1 MNEQNNAYKKRGMSW
16 LIAFL
21 AEAVLSAVLF
31 GWFWN
36 KWPAAFGVMT
46 GGVLVML
53 TKFIKLRRMTP
64 EQFEAYRKKEKM
76 DNDERAT
83 LIALKSC
90 RAAFRA
96 MLLAACAAFIVIAL
110 FCDNDLAM
118 WLTLGLLLLGCAA
131 YYIAR
136 EIYSQEL

>member
-1 MNEQNNAYKKRGMSW
+1 MNEQDKAYKKRGMSW

-53 TKFIKLRRMTP
+53 TKFIKLRCMTP
-64 EQFEAYRKKEKM
+64 EQFEAYRRKEKM

-83 LIALKSC
+83 LIVLKSC
-90 RAAFRA
+90 RAALCGVCRFPA
-96 MLLAACAAFIVIAL
+96 
-110 FCDNDLAM
+110 
-118 WLTLGLLLLGCAA
+118 
-131 YYIAR
+131 
-136 EIYSQEL
+136 E